1 MDLEI
6 KITRKINTF
15 TRTAIMINNK
25 VEVRIVTL
33 AQVRIILVMK
43 INILVIAL
51 IKTANTKKSRIK
63 RIITEKRNVKTHI
76 YNWRQHSKTREWLH
90 YHKEIEQLQSIHE
103 CFSGAKLKYMED
115 YAQPTI
121 KQIQIILLSMLVQT
135 IYCQKKS
142 LQKFPV
148 PS

>member
-1 MDLEI
+1 MDLQI
-6 KITRKINTF
+6 RITRKINIF

-33 AQVRIILVMK
+33 AQVRIILAMK

-76 YNWRQHSKTREWLH
+76 HNWRQHSKTREWLR